1 MICIATYR
9 LINDINNYTL
19 LSYQFI
25 NTYDN
30 INDNNIS
37 ILIFVN
43 LNENQWVNGGRFPN
57 EQIQNHKF
65 LYYIGNI

>member
-43 LNENQWVNGGRFPN
+43 LNENQWVN
-57 EQIQNHKF
+57 
-65 LYYIGNI
+65 